1 MRSRPKMTV
10 LLRPGQPR
18 PGETFEAEAHLI
30 SEDETPLDRVVFE
43 LIGDEV
49 VTVQHGKSA
58 SQWKEPLVRLRA
70 EVPGRPLTRGEHVY
84 RALFQLPTPLPPSY
98 RGRFTRIDYTL
109 EVRCDIPWWPDRFER
124 YDVPIPHLPAP
135 ADRRPGVFVT
145 RQGGAFAGELYA
157 EMSLASKTFAAGEI
171 VNGTV
176 ALQNARRETDLRV
189 SLVAYERIF
198 PRASF
203 WQGGSYNATA
213 ETLRWSYA
221 VTKGAPEDGR
231 PYPFR
236 FQLASDMIPTFTGRM
251 SALDWAIEIVSE
263 GIFSRKVL
271 LRAPITVLPGTSASA
286 ATTPTRVPAVGDQR
300 RFESLHRVGGRL
312 GLAFDPDH
320 GELRGTFSGIGLRI
334 AAESRPDGARVTV
347 ARLAWPSLGMGL
359 HVEHAS
365 WTDAISLREIAVGH
379 KEFDDSFHVR
389 ARDVGQARALFDAAL
404 CALLMTCD
412 DVRVDDEG
420 AELSVPLTLV
430 DEQPLLTFA
439 TGTVDAARLFA
450 AAFLRIPPPP
460 SFEGRAPSWSAFA
473 ERVGGRFEPGSVSV
487 RDALLGQERLEIETE
502 WSDDG
507 TFRATSIRVHLS
519 TPIDANALSPA
530 AESQRKALETAANG
544 RCEITTDRV
553 ALILARPVLDPSEL
567 DPHLDDLTRLVHS
580 VKGRGGAGPF
590 RS

>member
-1 MRSRPKMTV
+1 MNV

-30 SEDETPLDRVVFE
+30 SENETPLDRVTFE

-58 SQWKEPLVRLRA
+58 SVWKEPLVRLRA

-84 RALFQLPTPLPPSY
+84 RARFQLPPRLPPTY
-98 RGRFTRIDYTL
+98 RGRVARIEYTL

-124 YDVPIPHLPAP
+124 YDVPIPNVAAP
-135 ADRRPGVFVT
+135 TERRPGVFVT

-157 EMSLASKTFAAGEI
+157 EMSLASTTFAAGEI

-176 ALQNARRETDLRV
+176 ALQSARRETDVRV
-189 SLVAYERIF
+189 SLVAHERVF
-198 PRASF
+198 PNASF
-203 WQGGSYNATA
+203 WQGGSYRATFEA
-213 ETLRWSYA
+213 LRWSYA
-221 VTKGAPEDGR
+221 LTKGAPEDGQ

-236 FQLASDMIPTFTGRM
+236 FQLAADMMPTFAGTM
-251 SALDWAIEIVSE
+251 SALDWSIELVSE
-263 GIFSRKVL
+263 GLFTRKVL
-271 LRAPITVLPGTSASA
+271 LRAPIAILPSASA
-286 ATTPTRVPAVGDQR
+286 TGTATPTRVPAVGDQR

-320 GELRGTFSGIGLRI
+320 GELRGTFGGVALRV
-334 AAESRPDGARVTV
+334 ASESRPDGARVTV
-347 ARLAWPSLGMGL
+347 ARLSWPSLGMGL

-365 WTDAISLREIAVGH
+365 WTDAISLREIEVGH

-389 ARDVGQARALFDAAL
+389 ARDAAQARALFDASL

-412 DVRVDDEG
+412 DVRVDDDG

-430 DEQPLLTFA
+430 DEQALLTFA
-439 TGTVDAARLFA
+439 TGAMQSARLFG
-450 AAFLRIPPPP
+450 AAFQRIPPPP
-460 SFEGRAPSWSAFA
+460 AFEGRALAWMTFA
-473 ERVGGRFEPGSVSV
+473 ERMGGRFEPGSVSV

-519 TPIDANALSPA
+519 TPIDPTALSPA
-530 AESQRKALETAANG
+530 AESQRKALETAANA
-544 RCEITTDRV
+544 RCEITTDRIAV
-553 ALILARPVLDPSEL
+553 LLPRPIPDPSDL
-567 DPHLDDLTRLVHS
+567 DPHLDDLTRLVQS